1 MTDKDTLQDNVEDLV
16 THVTEYLDTQRK
28 LLTINVVEKSAAAAS
43 ATVSIVVLLLL
54 GTVGLLFLNIAL
66 ALFLGKVFGDMM
78 LGFLAVGGFYL
89 LCGLVF
95 FANRKAWV
103 EDKIAGRI
111 INKYFE
117 DNEN

>member
-1 MTDKDTLQDNVEDLV
+1 MTDKDSLQDNVEDLV

-43 ATVSIVVLLLL
+43 ATISSMVLLLL

-66 ALFLGKVFGDMM
+66 ALFLGKVFDDMM

-89 LCGLVF
+89 LCGLLF